1 MSGTAKLDPV
11 VEAFVDALNAQDTDQ
26 FYGVLTE
33 DATMSDDGV
42 ERNLAQ
48 WTEAEIFSSNGH
60 LVVDTIDSDDGLA
73 FTADYTN
80 SRWGSMPTTW
90 QFVLRD
96 GLISRFETGQA

>member
-1 MSGTAKLDPV
+1 MSATAKLDPV
-11 VEAFVDALNAQDTDQ
+11 VEAFVDALNAQDADQ

-60 LVVDTIDSDDGLA
+60 LAVESVESDGLA

-80 SRWGSMPTTW
+80 SRWGSMRTTW
-90 QFVLRD
+90 RFVLRD

>member
-1 MSGTAKLDPV
+1 MSATAKLDPV
-11 VEAFVDALNAQDTDQ
+11 VEVFVDALNAQDTGR

-48 WTEAEIFSSNGH
+48 WTEAEIFSSNGR
-60 LVVDTIDSDDGLA
+60 LEVESVDADGLEL
-73 FTADYTN
+73 TADYTN
-80 SRWGSMPTTW
+80 SRWGSMRTTW
-90 QFVLRD
+90 RFVVRD

>member
-1 MSGTAKLDPV
+1 MSATAKLDPV
-11 VEAFVDALNAQDTDQ
+11 VEVFVDALNAQDADQ

-60 LVVDTIDSDDGLA
+60 LDVESVDSDGLA
-73 FTADYTN
+73 LTADYTN
-80 SRWGSMPTTW
+80 SRWGSMRTTW
-90 QFVLRD
+90 RFVVRD

>member
-1 MSGTAKLDPV
+1 MAETVKLDPA
-11 VEAFVDALNAQDTDQ
+11 VEAFVDALNAQDTDR
-26 FYGVLTE
+26 FYGVLAE

-48 WTEAEIFSSNGH
+48 WTEAEIFSANGH
-60 LVVDTIDSDDGLA
+60 LEVDTVEADGLE

-80 SRWGSMPTTW
+80 SRWGSMRTTW
-90 QFVLRD
+90 RFDVRN